1 MGVCIAL
8 GALKPAHML
17 QPAAT
22 CWQRLV
28 CADIGIE
35 TSHAKMHRLAP
46 PQLHRPGPAAHNYS
60 RGLVAV
66 VGCEMAG
73 AGRLASQAAAHGGS
87 GMVRHL
93 VQGQVPD
100 GPGAI
105 IAERTDRSEEH
116 TSELQSLM
124 RISYAVFCLKKKN

>member
-46 PQLHRPGPAAHNYS
+46 PQLHRPGPAAHKYS

-66 VGCEMAG
+66 VGGAMAG
-73 AGRLASQAAAHGGS
+73 AGLLASPAAPHGGS
-87 GMVRHL
+87 VIGRASCRGRG
-93 VQGQVPD
+93 GQDV
-100 GPGAI
+100 
-105 IAERTDRSEEH
+105 
-116 TSELQSLM
+116 
-124 RISYAVFCLKKKN
+124 